1 VSQISGE
8 EEIDRTARL
17 RQRDRRGVALFDRS
31 RHRPLFGPKE
41 AKRRFTRAERDAWLQ
56 SRGVMLVGIS

>member
-17 RQRDRRGVALFDRS
+17 RQRGRRGVALFS